1 MRWKTARTY
10 KGAQFKR
17 LIGVERETFDL
28 MVSELKLLK
37 PPSKHKVPGKKRGPK
52 PKLIA
57 AEEVLMVLMYYR
69 EYRTFFHLG
78 SEFGLSEV
86 QCWRV
91 VTETEKL
98 LIKSPLFHLP
108 GKKTLLTDD
117 SQWEVVLVDVAES
130 AIERP
135 KKSKGNIIPEKRK
148 STPLKAN

>member
-17 LIGVERETFDL
+17 LVGVERETFDI
-28 MVSELKLLK
+28 MVSELKRLK
-37 PPSKHKVPGKKRGPK
+37 PPSTHKIPGKKRGPK

-57 AEEVLMVLMYYR
+57 ADEVLMMLMYYR

-78 SEFGLSEV
+78 SEYGLSEV

-91 VTETEKL
+91 VTQTEKL
-98 LIKSPLFHLP
+98 LLKSPLFHLP
-108 GKKTLLTDD
+108 GKKTLLADD
-117 SQWEVVLVDVAES
+117 TQWEVVLVDVAES

-135 KKSKGNIIPEKRK
+135 KKSNGSITLGKRK
-148 STPLKAN
+148 GIPLKAN

>member
-1 MRWKTARTY
+1 MRWKTAKTY
-10 KGAQFKR
+10 NGARFKR
-17 LIGVERETFDL
+17 LVGVERETFDI
-28 MVSELKLLK
+28 MVAELKRLK

-91 VTETEKL
+91 VTATEKL

-108 GKKTLLTDD
+108 GKKTLLTSDTE
-117 SQWEVVLVDVAES
+117 WEVVLVDVAES

-135 KKSKGNIIPEKRK
+135 KKSNVSIIPEKRK
-148 STPLKAN
+148 NIHLKAN

>member
-17 LIGVERETFDL
+17 LVGVERETFDI
-28 MVSELKLLK
+28 MVSELKRLK
-37 PPSKHKVPGKKRGPK
+37 PPSQHKVPGKKRGPK

-57 AEEVLMVLMYYR
+57 ADEVLMVLMYYR

-78 SEFGLSEV
+78 SEYGLSEV
-86 QCWRV
+86 QCWRL
-91 VTETEKL
+91 VTQTEKL
-98 LIKSPLFHLP
+98 LLKSSLFHLP

-117 SQWEVVLVDVAES
+117 RQWEVVLVDVAES

-135 KKSKGNIIPEKRK
+135 KKNSDSITPEKRK
-148 STPLKAN
+148 STP

>member
-17 LIGVERETFDL
+17 LVGVERETFDT
-28 MVSELKLLK
+28 MVSELKRLK
-37 PPSKHKVPGKKRGPK
+37 PPSQHKVPGEKRGPK

-57 AEEVLMVLMYYR
+57 ADEVLMVLMYYR

-78 SEFGLSEV
+78 SEYGLSEV
-86 QCWRV
+86 QCWRL
-91 VTETEKL
+91 VTQTEKL
-98 LIKSPLFHLP
+98 LLKSSLFHLP

-117 SQWEVVLVDVAES
+117 TQWEVVLVDVAES

-135 KKSKGNIIPEKRK
+135 KKNSDSITRGKRK
-148 STPLKAN
+148 STL

>member
-10 KGAQFKR
+10 KGAKFKR
-17 LIGVERETFDL
+17 LVGVERETFDI
-28 MVSELKLLK
+28 MVSELKRLK
-37 PPSKHKVPGKKRGPK
+37 PASKHKIPGKKRGPK

-57 AEEVLMVLMYYR
+57 ADEVLMVLMYYR

-78 SEFGLSEV
+78 SEYGLSEV
-86 QCWRV
+86 QCWRL
-91 VTETEKL
+91 VTQTEKL

-117 SQWEVVLVDVAES
+117 TQWEVVLVDVAES

-135 KKSKGNIIPEKRK
+135 KKNNDSITLEKRK
-148 STPLKAN
+148 GTPLKAN

>member
-17 LIGVERETFDL
+17 LVGVERETFDT
-28 MVSELKLLK
+28 MVSELKRLK
-37 PPSKHKVPGKKRGPK
+37 PPSQHKVPGKKRGPK

-57 AEEVLMVLMYYR
+57 ADEVLMVLMYYR

-78 SEFGLSEV
+78 SEYGLSEV
-86 QCWRV
+86 QCWRL
-91 VTETEKL
+91 VTQTEKL
-98 LIKSPLFHLP
+98 LLKSSLFHLP

-117 SQWEVVLVDVAES
+117 TQWEVVLVDVAES

-135 KKSKGNIIPEKRK
+135 KKNSDSITPEKRK
-148 STPLKAN
+148 STP